1 MNEIENSCEM
11 SAFTLFKN
19 VVCSFIVKIVYRS
32 FMKFLIQTINFF
44 EIFLLR
50 KLCRNHAEI
59 TQKLWPWT
67 LNSCRAHW
75 ALAGV
80 ESNYA
85 NYSNHANDIIMQII
99 NVPCILGIMN
109 IYMQFML
116 GDPDRFPE
124 PIQV

>member
-1 MNEIENSCEM
+1 MM
-11 SAFTLFKN
+11 Q
-19 VVCSFIVKIVYRS
+19 RS
-32 FMKFLIQTINFF
+32 
-44 EIFLLR
+44 
-50 KLCRNHAEI
+50 CRNHAEI
-59 TQKLWPWT
+59 MALDPKFLQ
-67 LNSCRAHW
+67 W

-109 IYMQFML
+109 IFMQFML

-124 PIQV
+124 PIQVSTA

>member
-1 MNEIENSCEM
+1 MHIIQGTFIICIIMQVLHDMHND
-11 SAFTLFKN
+11 AR
-19 VVCSFIVKIVYRS
+19 VCIIGIIIGLK
-32 FMKFLIQTINFF
+32 QTML
-44 EIFLLR
+44 E
-50 KLCRNHAEI
+50 LCRDHAEI

-67 LNSCRAHW
+67 LNSCSAHW

-80 ESNYA
+80 ESYYA

-116 GDPDRFPE
+116 
-124 PIQV
+124 

>member
-1 MNEIENSCEM
+1 MHNWHNNWPKKTMPE
-11 SAFTLFKN
+11 
-19 VVCSFIVKIVYRS
+19 
-32 FMKFLIQTINFF
+32 
-44 EIFLLR
+44 
-50 KLCRNHAEI
+50 LCRDHAEI

-124 PIQV
+124 PIQVSAA